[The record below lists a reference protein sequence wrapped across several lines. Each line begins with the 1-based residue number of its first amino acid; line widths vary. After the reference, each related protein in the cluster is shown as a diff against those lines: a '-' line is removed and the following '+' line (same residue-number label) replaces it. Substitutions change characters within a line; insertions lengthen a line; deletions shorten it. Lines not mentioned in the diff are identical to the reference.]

1 MTGGERLIADS
12 RAFGLGMEEERKQIL
27 AILKCRLDVCYRF
40 ESRFTSSEVMELRNL
55 IDLLEERNRNL
66 KGS

>member
-12 RAFGLGMEEERKQIL
+12 TAFGLGMEEERRQIL
-27 AILKCRLDVCYRF
+27 AALKCRLDVCCRL
-40 ESRFTSSEVMELRNL
+40 ESRFPSGGVMELRNV
-55 IDLLEERNRNL
+55 IDLLEKRSL

>member
-12 RAFGLGMEEERKQIL
+12 RAFGLGMEEERRQIL
-27 AILKCRLDVCYRF
+27 AALKCRLEGFYRPG
-40 ESRFTSSEVMELRNL
+40 SRCGSSEVMELRNV
-55 IDLLEERNRNL
+55 INLLEERNRNI